1 MATCYPMSLSQMSDD
16 ILISI
21 LQENPGMKNGDKQTQ
36 FLCNCYILLDF
47 KKLCL
52 FLFDSY

>member
-1 MATCYPMSLSQMSDD
+1 MSLSQMSDD

-21 LQENPGMKNGDKQTQ
+21 LQEDPRMKNGDKQKQ
-36 FLCNCYILLDF
+36 FLCNCSILLDF